1 MSVQDT
7 SIALFEQQAS
17 QFKPANAK
25 ISVNTNDIRRF
36 VYDWFTH
43 FEHIADVD
51 YYLSHLD
58 ETTMQVAFP
67 GQSPITTH
75 AGFADWYTNLIT
87 HTLWNFH
94 DLSQIQVS
102 GATRQGYT
110 VSFLVNWYG
119 EVRADSEQAPGWR
132 TNGES
137 NIYRHHF
144 RQTWTVKVVDGISPY
159 DDARFLIQQYIVEVP
174 DNE

>member
-1 MSVQDT
+1 MGIQDASV
-7 SIALFEQQAS
+7 ALFEQQAS
-17 QFKPANAK
+17 QFKPTNAK
-25 ISVNTNDIRRF
+25 TSANTNDIRRF

-43 FEHIADVD
+43 FEHIADVN

-58 ETTMQVAFP
+58 EMMMQVVFP
-67 GQSPITTH
+67 GQSPITTY
-75 AGFADWYTNLIT
+75 AGFADWYTKLIT

-102 GATRQGYT
+102 GTTKQGYT
-110 VSFLVNWYG
+110 VSFLVDWYG
-119 EVRADSEQAPGWR
+119 EVRAESEQASGWR

-137 NIYRHHF
+137 NIYHRHL
-144 RQTWTVKVVDGISPY
+144 RQTWMVKVVDEISPY
-159 DDARFLIQQYIVEVP
+159 NDARFLIQQYIVEIP